1 MSPPEPF
8 EPLPIDTVV
17 FRLAKEDSKFLPPGA
32 LSPNADI
39 WAPSSGDEA
48 EGKERG
54 RPPGVS
60 VWDVRR
66 TSPAQA
72 ITIRFGEKPPPTRAF
87 AAKVQAILA
96 AGEQHGRT
104 LHAFA
109 DPLPV
114 ERGPGADGHALIEG
128 IARPIGVSRVEHK
141 QLLDALVQ
149 ILQELR

>member
-72 ITIRFGEKPPPTRAF
+72 ITIRFGEKPPPTRAY
-87 AAKVQAILA
+87 AAKVQLPWPQVYGERSLVRELGIFGEATNYLLDQNGVIIGRNLRGADLA
-96 AGEQHGRT
+96 AAVNR
-104 LHAFA
+104 
-109 DPLPV
+109 
-114 ERGPGADGHALIEG
+114 ALT
-128 IARPIGVSRVEHK
+128 AK
-141 QLLDALVQ
+141 
-149 ILQELR
+149 